1 MNNEIREFSEKR
13 VLMNIMNYVLI
24 EFDKLFQHAKISR
37 EVFMQ

>member
-13 VLMNIMNYVLI
+13 VLMNVMNYVLI
-24 EFDKLFQHAKISR
+24 EFDKLFQNSKISR